1 VLILRL
7 KQAETAMADD
17 RLDEAFDIVQSEQ
30 VRQHRRG
37 QKLIGRLAEAY
48 VRRGQGNLESE
59 RVQLALLDCNKAEK
73 LAGNTAEVARL
84 RSEICSEMEQRR
96 LRNQHRSLKVAQA
109 REQIDNGWLSAGEQI
124 LKDADVDEGHG
135 NIVKEHAA
143 VARLAID
150 EAVAK
155 ANQALSRND
164 LCGAIDVFLKAGV
177 AGNQNDKVTELGA
190 KLKALAVGRIRENIS
205 DGRIDIAQSVLQMI
219 SPLANGSTEI
229 AELGLA
235 LNQCRQA
242 AGHVAAGQP
251 RLAVPLLRKVKLICP
266 AANWLKAVT
275 EQSRQAADLLDE
287 LAAGPL
293 GLDIAGDDES
303 SPCDLGGAGGRT
315 SRDSVQSPKM
325 GGDRSPMEQLGS
337 VIPPRF
343 VLEIDGVGGF
353 LVVRD
358 QRVTVGPV
366 SSSEHPTVGLIADPN
381 MPVASIERVDE
392 DYFLRSS
399 KPVQVNSAVT
409 TEKLL
414 VDEDKI
420 ALSPRCRMKF
430 NTPNPASTT
439 ATLSLSSARLG
450 RGDIRRVIL
459 MDRDIVIGPT
469 MGSHVQAKAL
479 HDTVTLFA
487 QGEKVF
493 CAGKGQVMVDG
504 KPAGKKARLALNRQ
518 ITVGEIS
525 MVLTEVKS

>member
-1 VLILRL
+1 
-7 KQAETAMADD
+7 
-17 RLDEAFDIVQSEQ
+17 
-30 VRQHRRG
+30 
-37 QKLIGRLAEAY
+37 
-48 VRRGQGNLESE
+48 
-59 RVQLALLDCNKAEK
+59 
-73 LAGNTAEVARL
+73 
-84 RSEICSEMEQRR
+84 
-96 LRNQHRSLKVAQA
+96 
-109 REQIDNGWLSAGEQI
+109 
-124 LKDADVDEGHG
+124 
-135 NIVKEHAA
+135 
-143 VARLAID
+143 
-150 EAVAK
+150 
-155 ANQALSRND
+155 
-164 LCGAIDVFLKAGV
+164 
-177 AGNQNDKVTELGA
+177 
-190 KLKALAVGRIRENIS
+190 
-205 DGRIDIAQSVLQMI
+205 MI

-242 AGHVAAGQP
+242 AQHVAAGQP

-266 AANWLKAVT
+266 AAHWLKAVT

-293 GLDIAGDDES
+293 GLDGACDES
-303 SPCDLGGAGGRT
+303 ISCEVAGPGDRT
-315 SRDSVQSPKM
+315 LRDTVATVKT
-325 GGDRSPMEQLGS
+325 GGDRPVMEESGS
-337 VIPPRF
+337 TIPPRF

-358 QRVTVGPV
+358 QRVTVGPI

-381 MPVASIERVDE
+381 MAVASIERLDE

-399 KPVQVNSAVT
+399 RPVQVNSAVT

-420 ALSPRCRMKF
+420 ALSSRCRMKF
-430 NTPNPASTT
+430 NVPNPASTT
-439 ATLSLSSARLG
+439 ATLSLSSARLS

-459 MDRDIVIGPT
+459 MDRDILVGPT
-469 MGSHVQAKAL
+469 MGSHIQAKAL

-487 QGEKVF
+487 QGDKLF
-493 CAGKGQVMVDG
+493 CAGKGQVVIDG